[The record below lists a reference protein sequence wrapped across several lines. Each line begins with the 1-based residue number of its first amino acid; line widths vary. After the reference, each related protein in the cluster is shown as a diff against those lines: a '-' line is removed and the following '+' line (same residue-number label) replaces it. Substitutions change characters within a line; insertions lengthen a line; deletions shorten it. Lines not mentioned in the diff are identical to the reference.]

1 MTLDVTLQKNYDILI
16 KYQLLIA
23 YILHDSA
30 QILIKQ
36 DFKAHQLQMAK
47 ILYLEMWADLETV
60 LDYPMSHQ

>member
-47 ILYLEMWADLETV
+47 ILYLEM
-60 LDYPMSHQ
+60 